1 MTGKLTGKHVAFI
14 LAGFFGLMF
23 AVNGVFVYFALG
35 SFSGVSVDD
44 AYRRGLDYNQELA
57 QKQRQEDRNWK
68 HSLVFVQTGEG
79 VGKVTLFLDDEH
91 GNRIAGLNVN
101 AHLKRPVLAVAD
113 RAIEFLEQGQGGYI
127 AELDFSDKGQWD
139 IVVLLEGGG
148 FDDPYRLEKR
158 IWVE

>member
-1 MTGKLTGKHVAFI
+1 MTRQLTGKHVAFI

-35 SFSGVSVDD
+35 SFSGVSVED

-57 QKQRQEDRNWK
+57 QKQQQEERNWK
-68 HSLVFVQTGEG
+68 HSFEFVQTGEG
-79 VGKVTLFLDDEH
+79 AGKVTLILDDKN
-91 GNRIAGLNVN
+91 GNRIAGLSVN
-101 AHLKRPVLAVAD
+101 GHLKRPVVALAD
-113 RAIEFLEQGQGGYI
+113 RPVEFLEQGQGYV
-127 AELDFSDKGQWD
+127 AKLDFTDKGQWD

-148 FDDPYRLEKR
+148 FENPYRLEKR